1 MEINMKKINL
11 FLIAFLILLFSACSG
26 AAPESITGEWTLIS
40 FGDSSNLTPAVPNVE
55 TSIAFDENG
64 QFGGTVGCNSFGAG
78 YKLENDQLVF
88 EPIISTMM
96 FCEETSPQESAVLAI
111 LSDATVKFQL
121 NGGQLTLTSADGASV
136 VVLERK

>member
-1 MEINMKKINL
+1 MKKITL
-11 FLIAFLILLFSACSG
+11 LLTFFMLIMAACTGGSSSAL
-26 AAPESITGEWTLIS
+26 AGEWKLVS
-40 FGDSSNLTPAVPNVE
+40 YGDASNPTPAVPNVD
-55 TSIAFDENG
+55 TSISFDEKG

-78 YKLENDQLVF
+78 YVVDGDQITF
-88 EPIISTMM
+88 EPILSTMM